1 MNFSFEKID
10 TYPNATILHHIDEQ
24 GNLWATSQRNVIKRN
39 GKSWNTI
46 AKFPFS
52 FPRDVFAF
60 SRPTARLMRSDKCNI
75 YINKHG
81 KMLGVR
87 GGSVYAVDQDHMR
100 FLFHIQGDCVLH
112 RSIVEDED
120 GALYFGEYF
129 MNPERKPVRI
139 WQVDPQ
145 LETWRIVYEIMSVRH
160 VHGIYEDPLHR
171 GNFWVTVGDFEG
183 ECYLLKT
190 CNYFKTLE
198 RYGDGSQIWRAVN
211 LFFTQDHINWLTDS
225 NLEQNH
231 ACRMHRTSHRLEIG
245 QTIDASVWYGCTTI
259 EDVHIAFTTIEQGP
273 AIMSNT
279 STVLASRD
287 AFNWEKVYG
296 FKKDFWRPV
305 KLFKYG
311 VISCPSGPLSINNFY
326 ISGEGLVGLDGSSM
340 QVKIT
345 IDV

>member
-1 MNFSFEKID
+1 
-10 TYPNATILHHIDEQ
+10 
-24 GNLWATSQRNVIKRN
+24 
-39 GKSWNTI
+39 
-46 AKFPFS
+46 
-52 FPRDVFAF
+52 
-60 SRPTARLMRSDKCNI
+60 
-75 YINKHG
+75 
-81 KMLGVR
+81 
-87 GGSVYAVDQDHMR
+87 
-100 FLFHIQGDCVLH
+100 
-112 RSIVEDED
+112 
-120 GALYFGEYF
+120 
-129 MNPERKPVRI
+129 
-139 WQVDPQ
+139 
-145 LETWRIVYEIMSVRH
+145 MSVRH